1 MIFQKNIVISLNNE
15 LRIRNMIRKRTM
27 EIKNILEE
35 FVRDNGLK
43 QMILIGTYGAI
54 RNIEINEIMD
64 DETD

>member
-1 MIFQKNIVISLNNE
+1 
-15 LRIRNMIRKRTM
+15 MIRKRTM

>member
-1 MIFQKNIVISLNNE
+1 LIFQKNIVISLNNE

>member
-1 MIFQKNIVISLNNE
+1 
-15 LRIRNMIRKRTM
+15 M

-54 RNIEINEIMD
+54 RNIKINEIMD